1 MTKTKS
7 QVYRERNMYAATVA
21 VMAASVDGFDSGY
34 YFSDGRWPVVWLQ
47 HDDSQAGVHV
57 PPHMESLLDASPLE
71 KRGPPGGYDGHSRRD
86 RLNYLI
92 ELVEN
97 GVSETQSSD

>member
-7 QVYRERNMYAATVA
+7 QVYRERNMYAASVA

-34 YFSDGRWPVVWLQ
+34 
-47 HDDSQAGVHV
+47 
-57 PPHMESLLDASPLE
+57 
-71 KRGPPGGYDGHSRRD
+71 HSRRD